1 MSFPA
6 GCYRKT
12 PNIRVRPVHE
22 LELCLVF
29 TPDDP
34 NVYSLNP
41 SAWMVMELCNG
52 RNWDEL
58 EKAYRDA
65 VQGFGPVENL
75 TEELADA
82 VRDLEAK
89 GIVSLQPS

>member
-29 TPDDP
+29 TPDNP

-41 SAWMVMELCNG
+41 SAWMVMELCDG
-52 RNWDEL
+52 RSWEEL
-58 EKAYRDA
+58 ERAYRSA
-65 VQGFGPVENL
+65 VEGFGPIENL
-75 TEELADA
+75 AEDLADA

-89 GIVSLQPS
+89 GIVSAQPT

>member
-1 MSFPA
+1 MPFRA

-29 TPDDP
+29 TPDNP

-41 SAWMVMELCNG
+41 SAWMVMELCDG
-52 RNWDEL
+52 RSWEEL
-58 EKAYRDA
+58 EQAYREA
-65 VQGFGPVENL
+65 VTGFGPAEH
-75 TEELADA
+75 LAESLAEA

-89 GIVSLQPS
+89 GIVSIERR